1 LLQFPFLSFSTFLAY
16 ERPATWLSAT
26 WSLYWL
32 ASDTCGFTFETS
44 YYFRKS
50 CPSCISASVPR
61 HKANW
66 PTKSPVSLSIC
77 MQRPWVRRIYIYTP
91 FQRKPRRINSRTY
104 CLPL

>member
-50 CPSCISASVPR
+50 CPSCISASLYQGTKPINQPR
-61 HKANW
+61 VQFSKHMH
-66 PTKSPVSLSIC
+66 TTTLSKKD
-77 MQRPWVRRIYIYTP
+77 IYIYSLSKKT
-91 FQRKPRRINSRTY
+91 KKNK
-104 CLPL
+104 